1 MKQELAR
8 FRVYPDGKSRYFT
21 CILFRSRAAMVRF
34 YGTLGT
40 ADRDKMMRKGFD
52 ACVCPI
58 TSTRMIGEKSVHKL
72 PSLGYI
78 LFWKCA
84 VGYPNQAHEMTHAA
98 LAFFRRC
105 GKNSDVH
112 IPDSNEE
119 HGRTKE
125 ESFAYIVGDLMEQFS
140 DGLRKRGLHI
150 EVS

>member
-84 VGYPNQAHEMTHAA
+84 VGYPNQAHEMTH
-98 LAFFRRC
+98 
-105 GKNSDVH
+105 
-112 IPDSNEE
+112 
-119 HGRTKE
+119 E